1 MKKLLTALVTG
12 SAALTCLGA
21 APLAS
26 AQAVAHHAAAAH
38 AAAPAVNTPVVRKPV
53 VYSNPN
59 FANPQ
64 VKPKHFYDI
73 TGDSSEW
80 LNTPTWKHWNGTS
93 AYSVGK
99 YVYRTCFASCFR
111 YKKLTADITLWRVRV
126 HRNTLYYT
134 RLKWVYVLKHHKHTV
149 IAWFHPHARP
159 IVWIRHP

>member
-1 MKKLLTALVTG
+1 MRRGLDRDVAIGVNGVDDVT
-12 SAALTCLGA
+12 LGD
-21 APLAS
+21 LN

-38 AAAPAVNTPVVRKPV
+38 AAAPAVSTPAVKKPV

-80 LNTPTWKHWNGTS
+80 
-93 AYSVGK
+93 
-99 YVYRTCFASCFR
+99 R
-111 YKKLTADITLWRVRV
+111 YKKVTADITLWRVRV